1 MDNAISVELLYILVH
16 LPINYLMSDF
26 LKFLENHATGIYLII
41 LCVFTF
47 ILAINWLAKIFSWG
61 AYQKRNAER
70 NDQSK
75 LSYVI
80 SRFFVNIIDDFKHL
94 LAIIVVIIF
103 TTLII
108 YSMTAGDTFDDKMEA
123 LQLVIAS
130 LGGLLGLIIGYYF
143 GESAART
150 SSPKVID
157 DEKEMSVP
165 DNIVAA
171 PQITFDDQG
180 TNPQNVP
187 E

>member
-1 MDNAISVELLYILVH
+1 
-16 LPINYLMSDF
+16 MSDF

-41 LCVFTF
+41 LCVFSF
-47 ILAINWLAKIFSWG
+47 ILALNWLAKIFSWG
-61 AYQKRNAER
+61 MYRIPIAER

-94 LAIIVVIIF
+94 LAIVIVIIF
-103 TTLII
+103 TSLII
-108 YSMTAGDTFDDKMEA
+108 YSMTAGITFDDKMEA

-130 LGGLLGLIIGYYF
+130 LGGLLGSIIGYYF

-150 SSPKVID
+150 NIPTVINK
-157 DEKEMSVP
+157 EKDVP
-165 DNIVAA
+165 IPNSIVAA
-171 PQITFDDQG
+171 PQISFEEPSA
-180 TNPQNVP
+180 NPQNVS

>member
-1 MDNAISVELLYILVH
+1 
-16 LPINYLMSDF
+16 MSDF

-130 LGGLLGLIIGYYF
+130 LGGLLGSIIGYYF

>member
-1 MDNAISVELLYILVH
+1 
-16 LPINYLMSDF
+16 MSNF

-41 LCVFTF
+41 LCVFSL

-61 AYQKRNAER
+61 VYQEINTERNA
-70 NDQSK
+70 QSK

-94 LAIIVVIIF
+94 LAIIIVIIF
-103 TTLII
+103 TALII

-130 LGGLLGLIIGYYF
+130 LGGLLGSIIGYYF

-150 SSPKVID
+150 STPKVVD
-157 DEKEMSVP
+157 NEKEIAISGR
-165 DNIVAA
+165 IVAA
-171 PQITFDDQG
+171 PQLTLEDQG
-180 TNPQNVP
+180 DNPQNAP